1 MYLSF
6 EEDLKEFVDKL
17 PTKQELLDFKSP
29 TPFENVMEFH
39 IDLLAKTV
47 FGGKGGL
54 SNDDVLTFSSD
65 LSPNNLK
72 LIIGINMHYY
82 GSFKNKYLQVD
93 YTNDT
98 PTVKEINM

>member
-1 MYLSF
+1 MPLNF
-6 EEDLKEFVDKL
+6 NDDLKEFVDKL

-29 TPFENVMEFH
+29 MPFESVMEFH
-39 IDLLAKTV
+39 VDLLAKTV

-54 SNDDVLTFSSD
+54 SDDAVIVFSGD

-82 GSFKNKYLQVD
+82 RTFQNKYLEVD
-93 YTNDT
+93 YTNDI
-98 PTVKEINM
+98 PKVKEVNM

>member
-1 MYLSF
+1 MPLNF
-6 EEDLKEFVDKL
+6 NDDLKEFVDKL

-29 TPFENVMEFH
+29 MPFENVMEFH
-39 IDLLAKTV
+39 TDLLAKTV

-54 SNDDVLTFSSD
+54 SNDGVLIFSGD

-93 YTNDT
+93 YTNDA
-98 PTVKEINM
+98 PTVNEINM

>member
-1 MYLSF
+1 MSLNF
-6 EEDLKEFVDKL
+6 NDDLKEFVDKL

-29 TPFENVMEFH
+29 MPFENVMEFH
-39 IDLLAKTV
+39 TDLLAKTV

-54 SNDDVLTFSSD
+54 SNDGVLTFSGD

-72 LIIGINMHYY
+72 LIISINMYYY

-98 PTVKEINM
+98 PTVNEINM

>member
-17 PTKQELLDFKSP
+17 PTKQELLDFLSP
-29 TPFENVMEFH
+29 MPFENVMEFH

-47 FGGKGGL
+47 FGNKRGL
-54 SNDDVLTFSSD
+54 SNDGVLTFSGD

-82 GSFKNKYLQVD
+82 KSFKNKYLQVD
-93 YTNDT
+93 YTNDV

>member
-29 TPFENVMEFH
+29 MPFENVMEFH
-39 IDLLAKTV
+39 IDLLTKIV

-54 SNDDVLTFSSD
+54 SNDSVRTFSNY
-65 LSPNNLK
+65 LSPDNLK

-82 GSFKNKYLQVD
+82 GTFQNKYLEVD
-93 YTNDT
+93 YTNDI
-98 PTVKEINM
+98 PNVKEVNM